1 MERSQAVFI
10 VVCVYTTLVMENV
23 DPRTVFFSGE
33 RPQLDPYLGPISF
46 SSMARLVSGYTRL
59 VSG

>member
-10 VVCVYTTLVMENV
+10 VVCVYTTLVMENI

-33 RPQLDPYLGPISF
+33 RPQLDPYLGLISF
-46 SSMARLVSGYTRL
+46 SSMAL
-59 VSG
+59 